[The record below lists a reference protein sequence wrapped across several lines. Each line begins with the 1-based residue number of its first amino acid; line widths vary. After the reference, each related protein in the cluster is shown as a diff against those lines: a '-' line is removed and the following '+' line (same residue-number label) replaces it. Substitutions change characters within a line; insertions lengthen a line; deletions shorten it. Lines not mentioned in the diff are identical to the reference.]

1 MMAGDRGLALKYA
14 DHAAVGFAKS
24 DVERR
29 TTAQARSLVALG
41 RFAPDRALALT
52 EAPGD
57 LRILKIYRHYAR
69 GEAYAAKGDA
79 GAVGREAEAIAALG
93 GEAAKAAETGNV
105 QVAEI
110 AAGVLA
116 GRATMLAGH
125 PDQAAFFFAKA
136 AIAQEKAFPVP
147 KNFDP
152 PPWWYPVRR
161 SLAAAQLKAGRY
173 AEAERA
179 AHASLAEWP
188 QDALALRILAD
199 AEAAQGRAGAA
210 KDHRDEARRH
220 WRGDL
225 AKAPLELT

>member
-1 MMAGDRGLALKYA
+1 MDRG
-14 DHAAVGFAKS
+14 
-24 DVERR
+24 

-41 RFAPDRALALT
+41 RFAPDRALALA

-69 GEAYAAKGDA
+69 GEAFAAKGD
-79 GAVGREAEAIAALG
+79 GPGVSVEAQAIAALG
-93 GEAAKAAETGNV
+93 AEATKASETGNA

-110 AAGVLA
+110 AGGVLA
-116 GRATMLAGH
+116 GRAAMLAGQSN
-125 PDQAAFFFAKA
+125 QAAMLFAKA

-188 QDALALRILAD
+188 QDALALRILAQ
-199 AEAAQGRAGAA
+199 AEAAQGRPGAA
-210 KDHRDEARRH
+210 RDHQAEAKRR

-225 AKAPLELT
+225 AAVPVDLS